1 MPYARPIIVVLAA
14 LLTVAGCRTAAPA
27 GGQVE
32 PSSET
37 TEKAETVGLRFDWPA
52 ETRLRAEAVH
62 RTKRPG
68 SQPVETRFSYE
79 VRAAEAEE
87 GDGEEAE
94 DRIRVDI
101 SPTFEGRGARTVA
114 GSAMP
119 GFRVEQTGAYAT
131 AMEVDAV
138 RADYLERLKTD
149 GKAVPMPVK
158 RLLDPTSLRQRSRQW
173 WSSTVGLWSGREF
186 EIGERYSAQVEDTF
200 QLPMAGSRSLEMEV
214 DFGVDERVACEEPAA
229 EEEPGCIRATMSSK
243 PDVDQLADWMQQLVD
258 RASAR
263 QAKKQG
269 MAKAPKI
276 EVVNIYLQTDTTL
289 VTDPETLLPRRLTEK
304 QTIRLR
310 LRAPDGTER
319 AFKRVDTTET
329 AFTVVN

>member
-1 MPYARPIIVVLAA
+1 MSYARPIIVVLAA
-14 LLTVAGCRTAAPA
+14 LLTVVGCRTAAPA

-32 PSSET
+32 PSSSSADEP
-37 TEKAETVGLRFDWPA
+37 ETVGLQFDWPA

-68 SQPVETRFSYE
+68 KEPAETRFSYE
-79 VRAAEAEE
+79 VRAADAEE
-87 GDGEEAE
+87 GEGEKSE

-101 SPTFEGRGARTVA
+101 APTFDGWGARAVA

-119 GFRVEQTGAYAT
+119 GFRVEKTGAYAS
-131 AMEVDAV
+131 ALEVDAV
-138 RADYLERLKTD
+138 RADYLERLKAD
-149 GKAVPMPVK
+149 GKAVPISVK

-173 WSSTVGLWSGREF
+173 WSSAVGLWSGREF
-186 EIGERYSAQVEDTF
+186 EVGERYSAQVEDTF

-214 DFGVDERVACEEPAA
+214 DFGVDERVACEEPGA
-229 EEEPGCIRATMSSK
+229 EEEPGCIRATLSSK

-269 MAKAPKI
+269 MAKPPKI
-276 EVVNIYLQTDTTL
+276 EVVSIYMQTDTTL
-289 VTDPETLLPRRLTEK
+289 VTDPETLVPRRLTEK
-304 QTIRLR
+304 QTVRLR

-329 AFTVVN
+329 MFNSL